1 MTYILAIESSCDETA
16 AAVIKK
22 TATSAKI
29 ISSVVASQIAIH
41 QKYGGVVPEVAARAH
56 ATNIIP
62 VIDEALLKA
71 KINLKKIDKLAVTV
85 GPGLLTSL
93 LVGLQTAQAI
103 SLVLNKPLIG
113 VNHLA
118 GHLLAPLNNKSQK
131 FITAHLPAVA
141 LIASGGHTEII
152 LLKKIGQYKKLG
164 TTRDDAA
171 GECFDKIAKLLK
183 LPYPGG
189 PQIAK
194 RAALGRDVI
203 TDVPRPMLNRLGYEF
218 SFSGLKTWALY
229 YVRDHGLP
237 RGQKLNDFCASIEQ
251 AIVDVLVGKTLKAA
265 EQYKVKSIIVGG
277 GVAANGRLRR
287 QLTSQAKIPVLISPL
302 ELCGDNAAMIGL
314 VAALDGRSEKL
325 VADPNLSL

>member
-1 MTYILAIESSCDETA
+1 MTYILAIETSCDETA
-16 AAVIKK
+16 VAVIKK
-22 TATSAKI
+22 TATGNRI
-29 ISSVVASQIAIH
+29 ISSVVASQIKIH

-56 ATNIIP
+56 AINIIP
-62 VIDEALLKA
+62 VLDEALLQA
-71 KINLKKIDKLAVTV
+71 KINLKKIDELAVTV

-103 SLVLNKPLIG
+103 SLALNKPLIG
-113 VNHLA
+113 INHLA
-118 GHLLAPLNNKSQK
+118 GHLVAPLAGKSQK
-131 FITAHLPAVA
+131 WITAHLPAVA

-152 LLKKIGQYKKLG
+152 LIKKIGQYKKLG

-194 RAALGRDVI
+194 RAALGRDTI
-203 TDVPRPMLNRLGYEF
+203 SDVPRPMLNRIGYEF

-237 RGQKLNDFCASIEQ
+237 KGQKLNNFCASIEQ
-251 AIVDVLVGKTLKAA
+251 AIVDVLVGKTLQAA
-265 EQYKVKSIIVGG
+265 KQHKVKSIIVGG
-277 GVAANGRLRR
+277 GVAANSRLRK
-287 QLTSQAKIPVLISPL
+287 QLTFLADRPVLISPL

-314 VAALDGRSEKL
+314 AAALDYKSEKL